1 MIKKYTF
8 FFCFLPEHPLLSQPV
23 EIERRREEKR
33 RGEERKEEKRKEE
46 EMRGEESKVKN
57 NNCIPMSYNWEGIRY
72 ANEQTNIPVIRKQR
86 EDKEKILFAQK
97 SPQFF
102 NRQRRK

>member
-1 MIKKYTF
+1 MT
-8 FFCFLPEHPLLSQPV
+8 
-23 EIERRREEKR
+23 
-33 RGEERKEEKRKEE
+33 EE
-46 EMRGEESKVKN
+46 EMRGEQSKVKN
-57 NNCIPMSYNWEGIRY
+57 NNCIPMSSNWEGIRY

-102 NRQRRK
+102 NRHRRK